1 MGGTMLASLK
11 YGFYSILFALCF
23 CETAVAERKH
33 KILVLL
39 SYHQGLEWSD
49 NISRGIRSV
58 FSDYREQYE
67 IHYEYLDTKRNT
79 GEIYT
84 QKLLQFMSSK
94 YDELEYEAVI
104 VSDNNALRMLNDGQ
118 VVFSGNP
125 LIIFCGINNFT
136 DTLTD
141 KLSNTAG
148 VVEKADHRS
157 NIELIRQL
165 HPDSKRITIILDQ
178 TPTGDA
184 IKAELKQVEVDFEDV
199 EFNYLR
205 DFILEEVDELL
216 TSLGDDEPIYLLT
229 FNRDRNNQFIS
240 YTEGIEML
248 NKSAKGPIYGAWD
261 FYMGK
266 GLVGGRIVS
275 GYLQGKKAAEITLE
289 LISKPNANALTVIA
303 DTPTKYMFDYRYLE
317 EHVISIS
324 ALPEHSEVIYEPESA
339 YERYKHWLIGLSAFS
354 MAAALFVLWKY
365 RTQQLLLKSRLEH
378 NRKLELTVYER
389 TMELEIT
396 NKKLKQLSNLDGLTQ
411 LFNRR
416 FFDESI
422 DTEIK
427 RSQRASTPLSLLM
440 CDIDLFK
447 KFNDTQGHLAGDDC
461 IKLVAGS
468 IQQSCNRVTDV
479 VARYGG
485 EEFAAILPNT
495 DSAGAEAIA
504 KSIQSGLAEKNISF
518 EHSEVDSKVTIS
530 IGLVTVLPEI
540 DTCPNDV
547 IAMADKALYTS
558 KHKGRNRITVYLPD
572 QP

>member
-1 MGGTMLASLK
+1 
-11 YGFYSILFALCF
+11 
-23 CETAVAERKH
+23 
-33 KILVLL
+33 
-39 SYHQGLEWSD
+39 
-49 NISRGIRSV
+49 
-58 FSDYREQYE
+58 
-67 IHYEYLDTKRNT
+67 
-79 GEIYT
+79 
-84 QKLLQFMSSK
+84 
-94 YDELEYEAVI
+94 
-104 VSDNNALRMLNDGQ
+104 
-118 VVFSGNP
+118 
-125 LIIFCGINNFT
+125 
-136 DTLTD
+136 
-141 KLSNTAG
+141 
-148 VVEKADHRS
+148 
-157 NIELIRQL
+157 
-165 HPDSKRITIILDQ
+165 
-178 TPTGDA
+178 
-184 IKAELKQVEVDFEDV
+184 
-199 EFNYLR
+199 
-205 DFILEEVDELL
+205 
-216 TSLGDDEPIYLLT
+216 
-229 FNRDRNNQFIS
+229 
-240 YTEGIEML
+240 
-248 NKSAKGPIYGAWD
+248 
-261 FYMGK
+261 MGK